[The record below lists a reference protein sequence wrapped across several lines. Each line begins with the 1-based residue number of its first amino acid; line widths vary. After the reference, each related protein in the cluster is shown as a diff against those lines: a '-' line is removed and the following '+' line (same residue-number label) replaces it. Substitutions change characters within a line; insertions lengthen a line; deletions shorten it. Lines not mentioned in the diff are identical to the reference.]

1 MRSGLLS
8 RAPAVLA
15 AFVLASG
22 TWGCPPGAQLKPDPA
37 ARFTDPAELMTA
49 LRADRP
55 KALRVSG
62 TVDMRRADKRVK
74 AHMIYLA
81 RRPAELRFET
91 ESFFD
96 QPLSILVTD
105 GMEFSAWDM
114 KNGRFIRGRAT
125 PANISQVIPV
135 PMDGPEVAGI
145 LMGDPP
151 FIPYAKA
158 ELAWEPDRG
167 AYRLELST
175 AREIQRVWV
184 KPEPLRTHEVI
195 LERGGQRVYRIEYKD
210 WIVRKDRAVV
220 AGKAEF
226 EMPSEKIRLRIKIT
240 QAEADPTLSDD
251 LFELVPPEGVQIEI
265 WN

>member
-1 MRSGLLS
+1 MRPGLPL
-8 RAPAVLA
+8 RALTLMVALA
-15 AFVLASG
+15 AAG
-22 TWGCPPGAQLKPDPA
+22 TWGCPPAAQIKPSGPD
-37 ARFTDPAELMTA
+37 RITDPAELMAA
-49 LRADRP
+49 LRAERP
-55 KALRVSG
+55 QALRVSG

-91 ESFFD
+91 ESFFE

-105 GMEFSAWDM
+105 GMQFSAWDM

-145 LMGDPP
+145 LMGAPP

-158 ELAWEPDRG
+158 ALAWEPDRS

-175 AREIQRVWV
+175 AREIQRVWI
-184 KPEPLRTHEVI
+184 KTGPLRPQEVI
-195 LERGGQRVYRIEYKD
+195 LERGGQLVYRLEYKD
-210 WIVRKDRAVV
+210 WIVKGDRAVV
-220 AGKAEF
+220 AAKAQF
-226 EMPSEKIRLRIKIT
+226 EMPSEQIRLRIKIT
-240 QAEADPTLSDD
+240 QAEADPVLGDD
-251 LFELVPPEGVQIEI
+251 LFELVPPEGMKVEL